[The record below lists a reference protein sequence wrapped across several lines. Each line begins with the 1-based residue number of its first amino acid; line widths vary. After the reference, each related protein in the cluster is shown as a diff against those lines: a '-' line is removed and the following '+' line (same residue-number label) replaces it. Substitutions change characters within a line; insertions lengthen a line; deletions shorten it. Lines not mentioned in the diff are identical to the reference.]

1 VVARTNVARTTTG
14 APVQFDVAYA
24 NSLSADAVPAL
35 IDALSLLPPDVQCPL
50 ARNML
55 RRWPPD
61 RARSIRTWNWAASG
75 ASNAVREHEAALRS
89 MVGPDLTCAA
99 PTAR

>member
-1 VVARTNVARTTTG
+1 VVARTNVARITTG
-14 APVQFDVAYA
+14 APLRFDIAYA
-24 NSLSADAVPAL
+24 NSLSADAVPVL
-35 IDALSLLPPDVQCPL
+35 IDALPLLSPEERCPL

-61 RARSIRTWNWAASG
+61 RARPIRSWNWAASG
-75 ASNAVREHEAALRS
+75 ASNAVRQHEASLRS

-99 PTAR
+99 PTDR